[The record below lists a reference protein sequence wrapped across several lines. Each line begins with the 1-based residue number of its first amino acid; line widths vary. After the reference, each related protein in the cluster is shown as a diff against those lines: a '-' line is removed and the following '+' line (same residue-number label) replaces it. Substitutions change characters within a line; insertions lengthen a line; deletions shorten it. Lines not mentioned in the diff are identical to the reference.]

1 MGYKYVDFSIKENV
15 AWVYINRPEQR
26 NALNGETLKE
36 LIEIFQSIDTNEDVR
51 VAVLS
56 GHGKVFVGGADLKE
70 MAHLSAL
77 DYMEKFGTVYNVL
90 NKSIR
95 ENSKPVIGM
104 VNGHALGGG
113 NVLILSCDMI
123 VAADKA
129 KFGLPEIHLGI
140 FGGAFLMP
148 TLVGR
153 YRASELVLLG
163 EAYSAQQGYEM
174 GIVNKVVPAEELLST
189 VEGMAKAICAKS
201 PLAVKMAKKAMIAGL
216 QYNIN
221 TASEMQ
227 LPMMSL
233 LYSGHD
239 QKEGMNAFFEKRD
252 PVYTGK

>member
-1 MGYKYVDFSIKENV
+1 MGYQYVDFSINENV

-26 NALNGETLKE
+26 NALNAATLQE
-36 LIEIFQSIDTNEDVR
+36 LIAIFQAIDNDDTVR

-56 GHGKVFVGGADLKE
+56 GRGKVFVGGADLKE

-77 DYMEKFGTVYNVL
+77 EYMEFGGYYNTL

-113 NVLILSCDMI
+113 NILVLSSDIL
-123 VAADKA
+123 VASDKA
-129 KFGLPEIHLGI
+129 KFALPEINLGI
-140 FGGAFLMP
+140 FGGGFIMP
-148 TLVGR
+148 SIVGR
-153 YRASELVLLG
+153 YRAAELIFLG
-163 EAYSAQQGYEM
+163 EAYTAQQAADM
-174 GIVNKVVPAEELLST
+174 GIVNRVVPDEELLPT
-189 VEGMAKAICAKS
+189 VEAMTKSICAKS
-201 PLAVKMAKKAMIAGL
+201 PLAIKMAKKALIAGTL
-216 QYNIN
+216 YNIN

-227 LPMMSL
+227 LPLMSL

-239 QKEGMNAFFEKRD
+239 QKEGMNAFFEKRA

>member
-1 MGYKYVDFSIKENV
+1 MTYQFVDFAVRENI

-26 NALNGETLKE
+26 NALNFATLCE
-36 LIEIFQSIDTNEDVR
+36 LIDVFRTIDDDDTVR

-77 DYMEKFGTVYNVL
+77 EYMKFGGYYNTL

-104 VNGHALGGG
+104 INGHALGGG
-113 NVLILSCDMI
+113 NILALSADII
-123 VAADKA
+123 VASDKV
-129 KFGLPEIHLGI
+129 KFALPEINLGI
-140 FGGAFLMP
+140 FGGGFIMP
-148 TLVGR
+148 SIVGR
-153 YRASELVLLG
+153 YRAAELVFLG
-163 EAYSAQQGYEM
+163 EAYTAQQAFEM
-174 GIVNKVVPAEELLST
+174 GIVNRVVPSEELLPT
-189 VEGMAKAICAKS
+189 VEAMTKAICAKS
-201 PLAVKMAKKAMIAGL
+201 PLAIKMAKKALIAGML
-216 QYNIN
+216 YNIN

-227 LPMMSL
+227 LPLMSL